1 MPASS
6 ASFSKSS
13 SSSRKKP
20 FLFLSNLLRR
30 KKVLEID
37 DIMFDREMNHRAR
50 SEPSGNYNF
59 VFFFCNYCKIRL
71 NFYIFIRSLVSF
83 NDKQNNLI
91 NLSLFKS
98 GTIVN
103 QLFFFLQI
111 HL

>member
-50 SEPSGNYNF
+50 SEPSGNYKHNF
-59 VFFFCNYCKIRL
+59 F
-71 NFYIFIRSLVSF
+71 
-83 NDKQNNLI
+83 
-91 NLSLFKS
+91 
-98 GTIVN
+98 
-103 QLFFFLQI
+103 FFFLQLLLDKTI
-111 HL
+111 FIFLYVL

>member
-6 ASFSKSS
+6 ASFSKSSS

-50 SEPSGNYNF
+50 SEPSGNLFIFFLLVNF
-59 VFFFCNYCKIRL
+59 CCKIRL
-71 NFYIFIRSLVSF
+71 FFYLKKF
-83 NDKQNNLI
+83 
-91 NLSLFKS
+91 
-98 GTIVN
+98 
-103 QLFFFLQI
+103 
-111 HL
+111 H

>member
-59 VFFFCNYCKIRL
+59 FFFVFFA
-71 NFYIFIRSLVSF
+71 NFVR
-83 NDKQNNLI
+83 
-91 NLSLFKS
+91 
-98 GTIVN
+98 
-103 QLFFFLQI
+103 
-111 HL
+111 